1 MSLLKKISKRYDE
14 LIVVED
20 VSLAGGGA
28 RPVYNYYN
36 RQLVKKEKNILLIR
50 MVYKNSLLKLI
61 YCSFLTD
68 KILINSVICFKYWAV
83 ILICYLKKNT
93 VIYVHDTAP
102 HIVPFSQKYPAKFK
116 HFLRLLNRRKVG
128 FVSEWQA
135 EYFLKKVDIP
145 RYKVI
150 YNTINFPY
158 EKPAGNMITLAMI
171 GYQSEYKNVSFFS
184 KVADEAYNQKLPY
197 KFIWIGGKGGDTT
210 GFYYS
215 EHVEW
220 LGNQDQVM
228 DILNQV
234 DVFLFTSHT
243 DSFPL
248 VFAEA
253 LFKGKRIVSYTE
265 NGFATHIAKL
275 SGCKLYN
282 SLNEKLA
289 INMVKEVLKEPVDII
304 KHKELAYD
312 LCSIENFEKRLEEL
326 FAE

>member
-1 MSLLKKISKRYDE
+1 MSFFKKLGQRYDE

-20 VSLAGGGA
+20 VSLSGGGA
-28 RPVYNYYN
+28 RPIFNYYN
-36 RQLVKKEKNILLIR
+36 RQLSKKEKKLTLVR
-50 MVYKNSLLKLI
+50 LVYKNSFIKLLYLAFF
-61 YCSFLTD
+61 SD
-68 KILINSVICFKYWAV
+68 KVIINSVICFKYWVV
-83 ILICYLKKNT
+83 IIICYAKKNT

-102 HIVPFSQKYPAKFK
+102 HIVPFSKMYPAKFK
-116 HFLRLLNRRKVG
+116 HFLRLLNKRKVG

-135 EYFLKKVDIP
+135 EYFLKQVDIP

-158 EKPAGNMITLAMI
+158 EKPAGDLILLAMI

-197 KFIWIGGKGGDTT
+197 KFIWVGGKGGDTT

-215 EHVEW
+215 EHVDW
-220 LGNQDQVM
+220 IGDQDQVM
-228 DILNQV
+228 DILNHV
-234 DVFLFTSHT
+234 DIFLFTSHT

-253 LFKGKRIVSYTE
+253 LFKGKKIVSYTE
-265 NGFATHIAKL
+265 NGFASHIAKL
-275 SGCKLYN
+275 KGCKLYDV
-282 SLNEKLA
+282 LDEKLA
-289 INMVKEVLKEPVDII
+289 LKKVQEVLQEPVDPA
-304 KHKELAYD
+304 KHKELAYH

-326 FAE
+326 FAL